1 MIEFTIRPEQ
11 YTEIHEW
18 CEITFGSSS
27 KETWRLLANND
38 IGGWIYFTSETDAVA
53 FKLRWT

>member
-1 MIEFTIRPEQ
+1 MIEFIIRPEQ

-18 CEITFGSSS
+18 CETNLGREGAFSW
-27 KETWRLLANND
+27 TLLANND